1 MQHLTHSGHLYHTPQ
16 AQEIP
21 QKTEQNERK
30 SWGMGG
36 GLGLLNNT
44 HNSALMNCCTHELE
58 QAWYPP
64 QELYKSDCL
73 GILL

>member
-1 MQHLTHSGHLYHTPQ
+1 MQHLTHSGHLYHTPR

-21 QKTEQNERK
+21 QKTEQKERK

-44 HNSALMNCCTHELE
+44 HELCTHEL
-58 QAWYPP
+58 
-64 QELYKSDCL
+64 LYS
-73 GILL
+73 

>member
-1 MQHLTHSGHLYHTPQ
+1 MQHLMHSGHLYHPPR

-21 QKTEQNERK
+21 QKTEQKERK

-44 HNSALMNCCTHELE
+44 VDCCIHELE

-64 QELYKSDCL
+64 QELYKSDRL